1 MQIPPWGMR
10 QRWYV
15 EVASKSLYTFL
26 KQPKEKLFD
35 VAKEHPRE
43 FLRGFFDS
51 EGYTFVDKHDSRR
64 AYISATNCDL
74 SVLEFCNI
82 LLEDLNIHSRIY
94 LSRKEGTSVIIRGKR
109 YEYTCGW

>member
-35 VAKEHPRE
+35 VAKEHQLRFKCSGIPR
-43 FLRGFFDS
+43 RS
-51 EGYTFVDKHDSRR
+51 QYP
-64 AYISATNCDL
+64 
-74 SVLEFCNI
+74 
-82 LLEDLNIHSRIY
+82 LEDI
-94 LSRKEGTSVIIRGKR
+94 LSQRRQAL
-109 YEYTCGW
+109 